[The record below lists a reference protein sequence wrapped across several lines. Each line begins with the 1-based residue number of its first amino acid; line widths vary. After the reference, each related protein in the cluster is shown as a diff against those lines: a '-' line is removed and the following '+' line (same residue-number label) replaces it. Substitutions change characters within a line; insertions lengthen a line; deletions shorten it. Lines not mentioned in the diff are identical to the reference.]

1 MTAASDLLDLAP
13 SLGEPPL
20 GELCGRFH
28 SHITVRV
35 EPERL
40 PLLQQVARS
49 HQAKVTVIDL
59 EGESERAQRD
69 IMTTRYH
76 LDDAPGALGRIS
88 EALARFAADLEGAGL
103 PVLRVK
109 VEHESEPSLQ
119 SYTDIRYHEVHIKLS
134 LDEPSFARDRAWLAE
149 QAPRMRWVPSR
160 NPYERRDGRV
170 VQFVTMRCYEGDRAS
185 ADRMVDAALSALSA
199 RELQVVEVKRENT
212 VLDTHRAHD
221 AWWI

>member
-1 MTAASDLLDLAP
+1 MTAASDLADLAP
-13 SLGEPPL
+13 SLQAHPL

-35 EPERL
+35 DPERET
-40 PLLQQVARS
+40 LLQQVARS

-59 EGESERAQRD
+59 EGASEQAQRD

-76 LDDAPGALGRIS
+76 LDESPGALGRIS
-88 EALARFAADLEGAGL
+88 EALARFASDLEAAGL
-103 PVLRVK
+103 SVLRVK
-109 VEHESEPSLQ
+109 VEHESEPSLK
-119 SYTDIRYHEVHIKLS
+119 SYSDVRYHEVHIKLS
-134 LDEPSFARDRAWLAE
+134 LGESSFVQDRAWLVE
-149 QAPRMRWVPSR
+149 QGRQMRWVPSR

-185 ADRMVDAALSALSA
+185 ADRLVEDALAVLSA
-199 RELQVVEVKRENT
+199 RGLSVIEVKRENT